1 MQSTSTQARPS
12 FHLSRSGDIRQRR
25 SGPSRQLLR
34 AGLLAWVCAPMLA
47 GASDGLQA
55 PDAAAVWP
63 SWQARMS
70 LTLTEPSWSGAARQ
84 IRQAAVL
91 GDYYLGSHRTDSGSR
106 WRGGFRATSGV
117 VVGHLGTAMGAGS
130 SVTTQSVA
138 GDDAGPRDV
147 DVWPY
152 IGIGY
157 TGLAARGGWGVSA
170 DFGLA
175 LRQPGAAPELGRA
188 LLGLRGWEG
197 ALRQVD
203 LMPILQL
210 GVRYMF

>member
-12 FHLSRSGDIRQRR
+12 FQNSHLGSGRDRRRQT
-25 SGPSRQLLR
+25 LR
-34 AGLLAWVCAPMLA
+34 AGLLSLACAPILTWA
-47 GASDGLQA
+47 ADGLQA

-63 SWQARMS
+63 SWQARMT

-84 IRQAAVL
+84 VRQAAFL
-91 GDYYLGSHRTDSGSR
+91 GDFYLRSHGTDAGSR

-117 VVGHLGTAMGAGS
+117 VVGHLGTAVLVGS

-138 GDDAGPRDV
+138 ADDAGLRDV
-147 DVWPY
+147 DIWPY
-152 IGIGY
+152 VGVGY

-203 LMPILQL
+203 LMPMLQL
-210 GVRYMF
+210 GVRYLF